1 MPVEFQRGKRMLVAG
16 DDREHLIKASTPMTV
31 VAEEDRIRANVYAL
45 LGNLLAAPP
54 DETLLAALAAID
66 PAPADGT
73 LLAASW
79 TMLRDAATRAAPAS
93 VAGEY
98 QDLFIGLGRGEVV
111 PYGSWYVTGF
121 LMEQPLARLRAD
133 LHELGIERQP
143 GVSEPEDHAAALCDV
158 MSLLIAGESPV
169 ALPRQ
174 QQFFARHLEPWV
186 GRFFRDLQQSVAAHF
201 YRAVGQLGEQFV
213 EVERRAFDISV
224 PAAGTMPA
232 RDS

>member
-1 MPVEFQRGKRMLVAG
+1 MLVAG
-16 DDREHLIKASTPMTV
+16 DNREHLEASASMSV

-54 DETLLAALAAID
+54 DASLLEVLAAID
-66 PAPADGT
+66 PTPADGT
-73 LLAASW
+73 LLTASW
-79 TMLRDAATRAAPAS
+79 TMLRDAAARAAPAA

-111 PYGSWYVTGF
+111 PYGSWYLTGF

-133 LHELGIERQP
+133 LRDLGIERQP

-158 MSLLIAGESPV
+158 MSLLIAGEAPV
-169 ALPRQ
+169 ALTRQ
-174 QQFFARHLEPWV
+174 REFFGRHLEPWV
-186 GRFFRDLQQSVAAHF
+186 GRCCRDLQQAGAAQC

-224 PAAGTMPA
+224 PAAGARPA
-232 RDS
+232 KDS